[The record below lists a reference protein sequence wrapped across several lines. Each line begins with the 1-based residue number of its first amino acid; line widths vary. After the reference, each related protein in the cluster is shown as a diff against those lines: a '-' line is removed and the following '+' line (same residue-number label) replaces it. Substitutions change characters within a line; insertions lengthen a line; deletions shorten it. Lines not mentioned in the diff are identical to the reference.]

1 MEHTP
6 LELQLMQEN
15 ATLREENAR
24 FEEEHARFEKE
35 HTALREEH
43 ARFGEVHAALRKEF
57 TTYRASTE
65 DRIEQLLAQVNQL
78 RHLVFGRKSEKAV
91 KVPSLAA
98 ELRANA
104 DGETPAPKTPDREK
118 GEDHP
123 RRKLTPREVRRT
135 VVETVPEAQRRCPH
149 CHELA
154 QKPMGAGKE
163 SLVLEHLAAAF
174 DLIRYVRETCV
185 CPCGKHVVTATSADK
200 PFDKCQ
206 YGPKLIAHLIASK
219 CQDGLPLNRLK
230 ARWAREGADLSV
242 NTMYDLLHRAAE
254 LLAPLGARIG
264 ELVAQAELVQADE
277 TPLTIA
283 KHGGK
288 PHRGFAWV
296 FLTGELAYYKFSPSR
311 SGKTPLEIL
320 GGTTGKL
327 LADAYSGYNP
337 VTLPDGRDRA
347 GCWSHVRHNFF
358 LALPAAGAVAQ
369 EAIDLIR
376 PIFVVEHEALE
387 RGIVGTAEHLALRQ
401 ERSAPALDVLLA
413 WLREH
418 EDMVPPKSALG
429 EAIGYTLNNWEAL
442 TLFLTDAGIPVHNN
456 ASERALRKVALG
468 RKNWLFVGNADAGD
482 RYATLMSLVTSCVQ
496 NDINPETYLADVLI
510 RIQSHPMSKIND
522 LLPHRWK
529 PPSPAA
535 PSIPAA

>member
-24 FEEEHARFEKE
+24 FEEEHAV
-35 HTALREEH
+35 LREEH
-43 ARFGEVHAALRKEF
+43 ARFGEEHAALRKEF

-91 KVPSLAA
+91 KVPSVAA

-104 DGETPAPKTPDREK
+104 EGETPMPKTPDREK

-135 VVETVPEAQRRCPH
+135 VADTVPEAERLCPH

-185 CPCGKHVVTATSADK
+185 CPCGNHVVTATSADK

-206 YGPKLIAHLIASK
+206 YGPRLISHLIASK
-219 CQDGLPLNRLK
+219 CLDGLPLNRLK

-242 NTMYDLLHRAAE
+242 NTMYDLFHRAAE

-337 VTLPDGRDRA
+337 VTLPDGRARA
-347 GCWSHVRHNFF
+347 GCWSHVRHYFF

-387 RGIVGTAEHLALRQ
+387 RGIVGTAAHLALRQ

-442 TLFLTDAGIPVHNN
+442 TLLLTDAGIPVHNN

-510 RIQSHPMSKIND
+510 RIQSHPNSQIDD

-529 PPSPAA
+529 PPSPD
-535 PSIPAA
+535 PSEIPAS